1 MEGYLSEKGIEFE
14 TKDVSDDQQAL
25 MELVRKY
32 KSNSTPTI
40 VVDDQ
45 VMIGFDPERLD
56 HMLAE

>member
-1 MEGYLSEKGIEFE
+1 M
-14 TKDVSDDQQAL
+14 DQQAI

-32 KSNSTPTI
+32 NSNSTPTI

-56 HMLAE
+56 KMLAD

>member
-1 MEGYLSEKGIEFE
+1 
-14 TKDVSDDQQAL
+14 VDQQAI

-32 KSNSTPTI
+32 NSNSTPTI

-56 HMLAE
+56 QMLAD